1 MFRRIDFVIAA
12 IALTWAIGGVAGQAV
27 A

>member
-12 IALTWAIGGVAGQAV
+12 IALTWAVVGLAGQVV

>member
-1 MFRRIDFVIAA
+1 MFRRVDFVIAA
-12 IALTWAIGGVAGQAV
+12 IALTWAIVGFAGQVV